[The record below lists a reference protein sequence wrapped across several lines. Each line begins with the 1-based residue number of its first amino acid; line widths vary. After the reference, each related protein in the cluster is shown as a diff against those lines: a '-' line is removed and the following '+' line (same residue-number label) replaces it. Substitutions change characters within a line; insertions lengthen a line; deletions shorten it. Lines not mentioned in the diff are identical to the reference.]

1 MMREWVDYMHR
12 VDIRNGET
20 GFFRNGFQFG
30 DWLALDGST
39 EQSFKGST
47 DDDYIGT
54 VYYYQSVSLTA
65 QAARELGYEEEA
77 EKYEKLAGKIR
88 NAVLDEYFTA
98 TGRFALD
105 TQASYIIALKF
116 GLYRDKERL
125 IRQFQER
132 LKKDAYKYGV
142 DSLVLPFCA

>member
-1 MMREWVDYMHR
+1 MGGLYAPGRHKKRRDRLFQKW
-12 VDIRNGET
+12 
-20 GFFRNGFQFG
+20 FQFG
-30 DWLALDGST
+30 DWLALDGPT

-132 LKKDAYKYGV
+132 LKRMPTKYGV
-142 DSLVLPFCA
+142 DSLVLHFCA